1 MISTKNQK
9 EAAITFVIVMV
20 ALALHQKI
28 IVSRAF
34 KNKKMKS
41 KFPIPLMA
49 SL

>member
-28 IVSRAF
+28 ALNKF
-34 KNKKMKS
+34 KNY
-41 KFPIPLMA
+41 
-49 SL
+49 